1 MTIQVN
7 IAKAKATLS
16 ELVALAESGE
26 EVVLARAG
34 KPVVTLKLVADVD
47 PSSHRRIG
55 AFADTGLTEEE
66 ARLFLGPDPAFDQD
80 KPELY

>member
-7 IAKAKATLS
+7 IARAKATLS
-16 ELVALAESGE
+16 ELVTLAESGE

-34 KPVVTLKLVADVD
+34 KPIVTLKLVGAKA
-47 PSSHRRIG
+47 PPGHRRIG
-55 AFADTGLTEEE
+55 AFAEGDLTEEE
-66 ARLFLGPDPAFDQD
+66 AMLFLGPDPAFQD